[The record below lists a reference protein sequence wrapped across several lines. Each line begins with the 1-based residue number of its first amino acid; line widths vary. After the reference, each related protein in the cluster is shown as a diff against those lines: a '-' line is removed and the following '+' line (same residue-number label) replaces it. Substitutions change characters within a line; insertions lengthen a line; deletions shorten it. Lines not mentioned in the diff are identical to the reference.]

1 MANRIA
7 TRSSFALGSSI
18 ALGGLLLAGC
28 PQIEK
33 TDDDGPGEAGVPTEV
48 QRAFNESC
56 AITACHDSTNRQAG
70 LDLSSTGSPNII
82 GGMSSQST
90 LPLVELGNVQGS
102 YLALKLLPNPPSG
115 TPMPPVDLPGTDD
128 PTNVAIILG
137 WIAGAQLPGGG
148 GSEGGSTTDDPPA
161 ESSGSAEGESS
172 SGGSD
177 AMLCGLADV
186 APEAPNPFDI
196 GMAAGQIPPDV
207 GAALVNNCGCHEVDS
222 ADLIMGAFPYAG
234 MVHFS
239 TIAEIRADYMGVPVH
254 ELVLERVQSEQPN
267 RMPPPYYCDL
277 GDGSVITD
285 ADRQLL
291 IDWLTAE
298 APDGATWM
306 Q

>member
-7 TRSSFALGSSI
+7 SFATGSSF

-33 TDDDGPGEAGVPTEV
+33 VDDDGPGEAGVPTEV

-56 AITACHDSTNRQAG
+56 AITACHDSTSRQAG
-70 LDLSSTGSPNII
+70 LDLSPTGAPSII
-82 GGMSSQST
+82 GGTSSQSP

-115 TPMPPVDLPGTDD
+115 TPMPPVDLPDTDD

-177 AMLCGLADV
+177 AILCGLADV

-207 GAALVNNCGCHEVDS
+207 GAALSNNCGCHEVDP
-222 ADLIMGAFPYAG
+222 ADLIMDTFPYGG

-239 TIAEIRADYMGVPVH
+239 TIAELQADYMGRPVH
-254 ELVLERVQSEQPN
+254 EVVLERVQSEQPN

-277 GDGSVITD
+277 GDGSVITE

-291 IDWLTAE
+291 IDWLVAE
-298 APDGATWM
+298 APDAATWM
-306 Q
+306 P

>member
-115 TPMPPVDLPGTDD
+115 TPMPPVDLPDTDD

-148 GSEGGSTTDDPPA
+148 GSEGGSTTDEPPA

-239 TIAEIRADYMGVPVH
+239 TIAEIRSDYMGRPVH
-254 ELVLERVQSEQPN
+254 EIVLERVQSEQPN